1 MCRAKKTRGNR
12 REVALSGVR
21 QEHLYLCVQ
30 EMHKEGYAVTEICD
44 ILALNRSSYYNW
56 THRVKS
62 TREEENEALLH
73 EIGLIYAERNGTYGY
88 RRIGDEY
95 NGTHEK
101 KYNLKR
107 FYRLVHI
114 VGLLAVIRRKRPS
127 YQRSTPEVIAENI
140 LNRDFTAT
148 AVNEKWCTDV
158 TEMKYG
164 SAGEK
169 AYLSAILDLKGRD
182 IVSFAIGK
190 SNNNQLVFE
199 TFDLAVKKYPDAHP
213 LFHSDRGFQYTS
225 KLFKAKLDKQGMEQS
240 MSRVGRCID
249 NGPMEGFWGILKCE
263 MYYLNQF
270 ETYEELA
277 SAVEQFIYYYN
288 HQRRQHKLNW
298 LPPATYRSLLE
309 AA

>member
-1 MCRAKKTRGNR
+1 M
-12 REVALSGVR
+12 ALSGVR

-62 TREEENEALLH
+62 SREEENEALLH
-73 EIGLIYAERNGTYGY
+73 EIGLIYAEHNGTYGY

-95 NGTHEK
+95 NETHEK
-101 KYNLKR
+101 KYNMKR

-114 VGLLAVIRRKRPS
+114 VGLLAVIRRKRPA
-127 YQRSTPEVIAENI
+127 YQRSTPEVTAENI

-249 NGPMEGFWGILKCE
+249 NGPMEGFWG
-263 MYYLNQF
+263 
-270 ETYEELA
+270 
-277 SAVEQFIYYYN
+277 
-288 HQRRQHKLNW
+288 
-298 LPPATYRSLLE
+298 
-309 AA
+309 